1 MLSRILKPSARVLL
15 RHSSTTV
22 DQRDLIVE
30 KLTGDDEGIVV
41 WGLNRDKV
49 VGNKNAMSRSMM
61 TAVMEAFED
70 IRFDTNVR
78 CLIVRSTS
86 PGIFCA
92 GADLK
97 ERREIPPEEVGP
109 LVARARKF
117 FREFQEMNVPTIC
130 ALDGYALGGGLEW
143 AMGHDLR
150 TASFDAKMGV
160 TETKLAIIPG
170 GGGTQN
176 LSRLVGVAKAKELAF
191 TARMINGKEAE
202 RIGLVNKSVEQNE
215 NGDAAFQAAMG
226 LAREIQPNGPVA
238 LRMAKLAMNFGSE
251 VDLATAMAIEQ
262 MCYAQVIPTED
273 RMEGIMAFLQKRKPV
288 YKGE

>member
-1 MLSRILKPSARVLL
+1 MLSRFSRQISRASLRLSSAAQ
-15 RHSSTTV
+15 TEPN
-22 DQRDLIVE
+22 LIVE
-30 KLTGDDEGIVV
+30 KLEGDDEGIVI
-41 WGLNRDKV
+41 WGLNRDKL
-49 VGNKNAMSRSMM
+49 VGNKNAMSRVLM
-61 TAVMEAFED
+61 VEIMEAFED
-70 IRFDTNVR
+70 LRFDSNAR

-97 ERREIPPEEVGP
+97 ERKDIPPEEVGP

-117 FREFQEMNVPTIC
+117 FREFQEMPIPTIC
-130 ALDGYALGGGLEW
+130 ALDGHALGGGIEW

-150 TASFDAKMGV
+150 TAAYNAKMGV

-176 LSRLVGVAKAKELAF
+176 LTRLVGVAKAKELAF
-191 TARMINGKEAE
+191 TARMIGGEEAE
-202 RIGLVNKSVEQNE
+202 RIGLVNKAVPQNE
-215 NGDAAFQAAMG
+215 NGDAAYVEALK

-238 LRMAKLAMNFGSE
+238 VRMAKTAINYGSE
-251 VDLATAMAIEQ
+251 VDLATALAIEQ
-262 MCYAQVIPTED
+262 QCYAQVIPTDD

-288 YKGE
+288 YTGQ

>member
-1 MLSRILKPSARVLL
+1 MLARFSRQISRASLRLSSAAQ
-15 RHSSTTV
+15 TEPN
-22 DQRDLIVE
+22 LIVE
-30 KLTGDDEGIVV
+30 KLEGDDEGIVI
-41 WGLNRDKV
+41 WGLNRDKLF
-49 VGNKNAMSRSMM
+49 GNKNAMSRVLM
-61 TAVMEAFED
+61 VEIMEAFED
-70 IRFDTNVR
+70 LRFDSNAR

-97 ERREIPPEEVGP
+97 ERKDIPPEEVGP

-117 FREFQEMNVPTIC
+117 FREFQEMPIPTIC
-130 ALDGYALGGGLEW
+130 ALDGHALGGGIEW

-150 TASFDAKMGV
+150 TAAYNAKMGV

-176 LSRLVGVAKAKELAF
+176 LTRLVGVAKAKELAF
-191 TARMINGKEAE
+191 TARMIGGEEAE
-202 RIGLVNKSVEQNE
+202 RIGLVNKAVPQNE
-215 NGDAAFQAAMG
+215 NGDAAYVEALE

-238 LRMAKLAMNFGSE
+238 VRMAKTAINYGSE
-251 VDLATAMAIEQ
+251 VDLATALAIEQ
-262 MCYAQVIPTED
+262 QCYAQVIPTDD

-288 YKGE
+288 YTGQ